1 MEKIYTISDLM
12 QAIEDSGRNYDTDRI
27 MAAYKVAEEAHKDQR
42 RRSDASRSFHIIS
55 PLGSK
60 GPLAAL

>member
-27 MAAYKVAEEAHKDQR
+27 MAAYKVAEEAHKDLDKCESERGDQL
-42 RRSDASRSFHIIS
+42 SA
-55 PLGSK
+55 
-60 GPLAAL
+60 LAEGM

>member
-42 RRSDASRSFHIIS
+42 RRQRTHATDGLLRHRIMCDKI
-55 PLGSK
+55 
-60 GPLAAL
+60 